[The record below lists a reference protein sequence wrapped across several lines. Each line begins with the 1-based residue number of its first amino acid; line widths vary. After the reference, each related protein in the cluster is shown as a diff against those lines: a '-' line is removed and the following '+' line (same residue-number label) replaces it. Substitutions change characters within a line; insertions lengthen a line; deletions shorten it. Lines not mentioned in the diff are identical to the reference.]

1 MGPTTGWR
9 TISKL
14 SVRSPNRQTPP
25 TIGIFAPGS
34 HDVVPLL
41 SSPAHH
47 PSINVA
53 VQITTESA
61 KRTNVMGYNGVDHG
75 GLSYIGVNIET
86 STGRVS
92 LVLVW
97 NAAGP
102 SNVSNLESFVQDL
115 VAAEERAEEGK
126 GGGKGGEKGG
136 EKGGRRRRIQWHSI
150 WCHYHLASR
159 HNNQIYGREG
169 SVWEC
174 VHGEEE
180 PIAEVLPVRGRSMV
194 PPPSLRLPPNV
205 FRQANLRGFANI
217 VQEIR
222 NRWMRPNGQKC
233 GHCLELYGGVGT
245 IGLNLLDLVGS
256 LRCSDANPFNEACFL
271 RTCRDLHPSMSSK
284 AEYVTKDATTM
295 ALDGELRRNVD
306 VLIVDPPRKGLD
318 EEVMVELERGS
329 NILRPKRIV
338 YVSCGFK
345 AFQRDAGR
353 LIRAGYGPKHA
364 EGHVLFP
371 GANHIETLC
380 VFDDVRKV

>member
-86 STGRVS
+86 ATGRVS

-126 GGGKGGEKGG
+126 G
-136 EKGGRRRRIQWHSI
+136 
-150 WCHYHLASR
+150 LA
-159 HNNQIYGREG
+159 
-169 SVWEC
+169 
-174 VHGEEE
+174 
-180 PIAEVLPVRGRSMV
+180 
-194 PPPSLRLPPNV
+194 
-205 FRQANLRGFANI
+205 
-217 VQEIR
+217 VQ
-222 NRWMRPNGQKC
+222 
-233 GHCLELYGGVGT
+233 
-245 IGLNLLDLVGS
+245 
-256 LRCSDANPFNEACFL
+256 
-271 RTCRDLHPSMSSK
+271 
-284 AEYVTKDATTM
+284 
-295 ALDGELRRNVD
+295 
-306 VLIVDPPRKGLD
+306 
-318 EEVMVELERGS
+318 
-329 NILRPKRIV
+329 
-338 YVSCGFK
+338 
-345 AFQRDAGR
+345 
-353 LIRAGYGPKHA
+353 
-364 EGHVLFP
+364 
-371 GANHIETLC
+371 TL
-380 VFDDVRKV
+380 